1 MRQLKRNSNRVEQ
14 VRCCQASSNAPSP
27 NGVGVSLDFLHRLA
41 EARPK
46 PFAALGE
53 NGGRRRRN
61 VLFWTDPI
69 PVSSSRYFGADRS
82 LICIIYA
89 ICNISCLSAGMGL
102 TQTPAHMF
110 SRWDLLRYALAYRQP
125 SHCGRWQNLGSRS
138 RSVRRVN
145 TQWPSPLHAGLLVLA
160 HCVPGT

>member
-1 MRQLKRNSNRVEQ
+1 MRQLKRNSNHVEQ
-14 VRCCQASSNAPSP
+14 VRCSQASSNAPGP

-82 LICIIYA
+82 LIGIIYA
-89 ICNISCLSAGMGL
+89 ICNVSCLSAGMGL
-102 TQTPAHMF
+102 TRHLRTCFPGGISYDML
-110 SRWDLLRYALAYRQP
+110 SRTVNHLIKVDGKIWDLDRDLSGELTHLAVTIACWRV
-125 SHCGRWQNLGSRS
+125 GSRS
-138 RSVRRVN
+138 LRTR
-145 TQWPSPLHAGLLVLA
+145 
-160 HCVPGT
+160 